1 MNEMINLV
9 TNENGK
15 AMTTSL
21 KIAEVFGKDHSKV
34 LRSIRE
40 KLSLFNEANFGLVEY
55 TDNKGESRPMYLLD
69 RDFTTFL
76 IMGFTGK
83 KADQFKLDYI
93 SAFNQMEQIIKEAE
107 AGLTAR
113 DRAILNV
120 VNAKNEIERANAF
133 IELENVITTPL
144 LETIEEQKP
153 KADYYDSL
161 IDREHLTSIRNTAK
175 ELGIKERSFV
185 KWLLDNKY
193 LYRDAA
199 GVLRPYSTKMK
210 YFAEKDFKSNHN
222 KHTGVC
228 TVITVEGKSLF
239 KKLLEEGA

>member
-40 KLSLFNEANFGLVEY
+40 KLELFNEANFGLVDY

-120 VNAKNEIERANAF
+120 INAKNEIERANAF

-144 LETIEEQKP
+144 IETIEEQKP

-161 IDREHLTSIRNTAK
+161 IDCEHLTNIRNTAK
-175 ELGIKERSFV
+175 ELGVKERTFV
-185 KWLLDNKY
+185 AWLLDNKY
-193 LYRDAA
+193 LYRDANR
-199 GVLRPYSTKMK
+199 VLRPYANRMK
-210 YFAEKDFKSNHN
+210 YFAEKDFKSKNGS
-222 KHTGVC
+222 HTDAR
-228 TVITVEGKSLF
+228 TLITVEGKSLF